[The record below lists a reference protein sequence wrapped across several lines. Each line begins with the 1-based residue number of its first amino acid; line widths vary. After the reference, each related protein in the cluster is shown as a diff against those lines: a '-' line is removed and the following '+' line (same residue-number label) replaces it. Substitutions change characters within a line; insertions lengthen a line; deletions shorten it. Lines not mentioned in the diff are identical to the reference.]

1 MINNVYWSSCKETGF
16 CYILPKPEFSRQIFE
31 IYSNIKFRENPS
43 SGSRVVPCGQTDRQ
57 DEGNVTA
64 AFRNSANAP
73 KKTGDAREPSEKQCF
88 FQKSGRIS
96 RENYFH
102 FFFHFFVSES
112 LIFKL
117 GLRATSTHPF
127 LSSYPPYKNVT
138 PLPKV
143 TSSTLQSYRDLL
155 QQNGLYVLQ
164 QTPDA
169 TPGQFIAT
177 PRVYRTVKLQL
188 GK

>member
-1 MINNVYWSSCKETGF
+1 M
-16 CYILPKPEFSRQIFE
+16 R
-31 IYSNIKFRENPS
+31 
-43 SGSRVVPCGQTDRQ
+43 TDRQ
-57 DEGNVTA
+57 NEGNVKA
-64 AFRNSANAP
+64 AFRNFANAP
-73 KKTGDAREPSEKQCF
+73 KKNGRRPGTLRKAML

-96 RENYFH
+96 QKNYFH
-102 FFFHFFVSES
+102 FFHFFVSKS

-117 GLRATSTHPF
+117 GLRATSRHRF
-127 LSSYPPYKNVT
+127 LSTYPSYKNVT

-143 TSSTLQSYRDLL
+143 TSSTLQSYRDLS
-155 QQNGLYVLQ
+155 QQNGLQVFQ

-177 PRVYRTVKLQL
+177 PRLYRTVKLEL